1 MWMKQLR
8 PLRRRRIPISQSKKT
23 EYRTAYLFL
32 LPSLLGVGGFV
43 FLPFLDV
50 FRRSFLQ
57 ASGHVFVGFGN
68 YRTVLQNE
76 AFQRAAGNTAKFMLV
91 CIPLLLTLS
100 LSIAVFVQQSKTYQ
114 KLMKTGFLLPMA
126 LPVASVAVCFKM
138 IFDRHGWLNL
148 FLRQFG
154 GKGAGW
160 LSSDSAFW
168 VLIACYVWKN
178 LGYDM
183 VLWLAGLSAIPKEQY
198 DAAKVQGA
206 GRWALF
212 RYITLP
218 QLAETIFVTGLLSF
232 INAFR
237 VFREA
242 YLLSGDYPDKSIY
255 MLQHLFNNWFTS
267 LDIQKMTAAAVML
280 VLLIGGILSG
290 EEFWKNCREKK
301 EEQRK

>member
-1 MWMKQLR
+1 MRMKQLR
-8 PLRRRRIPISQSKKT
+8 QLHRRWTPISQNKKK
-23 EYRTAYLFL
+23 EYRMAYLFL

-50 FRRSFLQ
+50 IRRSFLQ
-57 ASGHVFVGFGN
+57 ASGHVFVGLEN
-68 YRTVLQNE
+68 YRTVLHNE
-76 AFQRAAGNTAKFMLV
+76 AFWRASGNTAKFMLV

-100 LSIAVFVQQSKTYQ
+100 LSIAVLVQQSRTYQ

-126 LPVASVAVCFKM
+126 LPAASVAVCFKM
-138 IFDRHGWLNL
+138 VFDRHGWMNL
-148 FLRQFG
+148 FLQQFG
-154 GKGAGW
+154 GKGTDW
-160 LSSDSAFW
+160 LSSDSAFG

-183 VLWLAGLSAIPKEQY
+183 VLWLAGLSAIPREQY
-198 DAAKVQGA
+198 DAAEIQGA
-206 GRWALF
+206 GRWTLF
-212 RYITLP
+212 CYITLP
-218 QLAETIFVTGLLSF
+218 QLTETIFVTGLLSF

-242 YLLSGDYPDKSIY
+242 YLLSGDYPDESIY

-280 VLLIGGILSG
+280 VLLIGGVLSG
-290 EEFWKNCREKK
+290 EEFWRSCREKK

>member
-76 AFQRAAGNTAKFMLV
+76 AFQRAAGNTTKFMLV

-138 IFDRHGWLNL
+138 VFDRHGWLNL
-148 FLRQFG
+148 FLMQFG
-154 GKGAGW
+154 GKGADW

-168 VLIACYVWKN
+168 VLTACYVWKN